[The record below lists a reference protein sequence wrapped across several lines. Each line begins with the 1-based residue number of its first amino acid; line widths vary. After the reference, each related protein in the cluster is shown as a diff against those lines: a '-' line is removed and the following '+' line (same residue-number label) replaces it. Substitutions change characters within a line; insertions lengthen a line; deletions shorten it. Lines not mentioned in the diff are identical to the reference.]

1 MAQPTNR
8 ESSSTSSTEHSA
20 ARRLRIGRVGR
31 ARGTGGQF
39 AVVEP
44 TRRLELLAV
53 GSLVQVGPT
62 QTRIVA
68 RAGTGERPV
77 IGIEGIVDRAGVGSI
92 RGAEITVGRV
102 ALGEL
107 EAGEYLVDDLIG
119 LAVTDGERSVG
130 SVIDVMLLPAVDVL
144 EVRRPDGTSLLV
156 PLIRDAV
163 RSIDVEQRRIDIV
176 GQFLGEVS

>member
-1 MAQPTNR
+1 M
-8 ESSSTSSTEHSA
+8 
-20 ARRLRIGRVGR
+20 
-31 ARGTGGQF
+31 
-39 AVVEP
+39 
-44 TRRLELLAV
+44 
-53 GSLVQVGPT
+53 GPT